1 KQLKEKAK
9 DYWKKIL
16 DKLTGK
22 ETSEAERVYEADF
35 NLVEIFNKLKKYLK
49 EKFDADELKEKIE
62 KLFGKGSE
70 IAEQIINM
78 LKNKGEKGKSR
89 ILEWIDRILGE
100 KEQKRSIKEIY
111 EKIKN
116 YFKDLGID
124 LKEKFT
130 KFGEWAKTQ
139 YEKGLEKSK
148 DKLENVKRI
157 AKEFLEDSKKIG
169 KDVAGEALEFFR
181 EYKDDLGKVYDEI
194 KEKAKK
200 ILKE

>member
-1 KQLKEKAK
+1 MQLKEKAK

-22 ETSEAERVYEADF
+22 DTRSVDIYDADF
-35 NLVEIFNKLKKYLK
+35 NLFEVFNKLKKYLK
-49 EKFDADELKEKIE
+49 EKFNADELKEKVE
-62 KLFGKGSE
+62 NLFGKGSE
-70 IAEQIINM
+70 LAEQIINM
-78 LKNKGEKGKSR
+78 LKTKGEKGKSR
-89 ILEWIDRILGE
+89 ILEWIDKILGE
-100 KEQKRSIKEIY
+100 KEEKRSIKDIY

-130 KFGEWAKTQ
+130 KFGEWAKSQ

-148 DKLENVKRI
+148 DKLENVKNI
-157 AKEFLEDSKKIG
+157 AKKFLEDSKRIS
-169 KDVAGEALEFFR
+169 KDVAEEALEFFR
-181 EYKDDLGKVYDEI
+181 EYKEDLGKVYDEL
-194 KEKAKK
+194 KEKAKN